1 MQAAGSL
8 DRKLISAG
16 QQFHRRNQSDA
27 SGRKKTKQ
35 TKKKKKT
42 EKRDISKNRQILLNK
57 EIKIVG

>member
-27 SGRKKTKQ
+27 SGRKKNKQ
-35 TKKKKKT
+35 TKKKK
-42 EKRDISKNRQILLNK
+42 NRKKGYFQK
-57 EIKIVG
+57 QADSVKQGD